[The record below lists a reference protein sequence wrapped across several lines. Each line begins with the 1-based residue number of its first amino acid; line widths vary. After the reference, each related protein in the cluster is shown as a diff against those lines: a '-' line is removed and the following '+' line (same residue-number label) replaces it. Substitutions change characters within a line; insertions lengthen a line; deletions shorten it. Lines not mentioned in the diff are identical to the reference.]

1 MASRLQYVES
11 TNPATGGVGSEA
23 RRIQQLRRSA
33 RRDELGELSEN
44 GLIPARRRFPKSAES
59 EQ

>member
-1 MASRLQYVES
+1 MASRFPYVES
-11 TNPATGGVGSEA
+11 TNPTTGGVGSQT
-23 RRIQQLRRSA
+23 RRHQQLRRSA

-44 GLIPARRRFPKSAES
+44 GLIPARRRLLKSAES